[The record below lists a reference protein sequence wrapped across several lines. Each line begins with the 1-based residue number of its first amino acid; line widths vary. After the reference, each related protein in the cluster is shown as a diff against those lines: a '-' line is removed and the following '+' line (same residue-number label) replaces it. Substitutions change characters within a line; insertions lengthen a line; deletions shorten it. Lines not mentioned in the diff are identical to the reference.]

1 MQKGSLKTNM
11 WVYQNKSYSK
21 YAISLLQLFY
31 LFIYSFIYLLTVV
44 KHQLNTASDSI
55 YISIPAVHQINY
67 KML

>member
-21 YAISLLQLFY
+21 YAISLMQLFY
-31 LFIYSFIYLLTVV
+31 LFIYLLTVV
-44 KHQLNTASDSI
+44 KHQLNCPDTASDSI
-55 YISIPAVHQINY
+55 YTTIPAVHQINC

>member
-31 LFIYSFIYLLTVV
+31 LFIYLLTAV
-44 KHQLNTASDSI
+44 KHQLNCPDTASDSI
-55 YISIPAVHQINY
+55 YTTIPAVNQINY